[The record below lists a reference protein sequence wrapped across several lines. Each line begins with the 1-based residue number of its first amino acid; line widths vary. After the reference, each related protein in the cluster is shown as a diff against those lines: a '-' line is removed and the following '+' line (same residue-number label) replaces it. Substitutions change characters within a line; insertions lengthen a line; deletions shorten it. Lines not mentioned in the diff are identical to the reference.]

1 MQDNATLRLQ
11 GELDRLGRSVRRI
24 QKGFEND
31 PPEIA
36 GVRQF
41 VALAWNQI
49 AENLPLVRNTMNAMH
64 GGRNDAAEED

>member
-1 MQDNATLRLQ
+1 MTLSRKTA
-11 GELDRLGRSVRRI
+11 EDRLRREMLVLQHKVDGI
-24 QKGFEND
+24 ARGYNDD

-49 AENLPLVRNTMNAMH
+49 GENIPLVRNTMHAMH
-64 GGRNDAAEED
+64 GGEQ